1 MRILYKLLLMTFIFL
16 SVAIGVISYVI
27 ITYGL
32 GNIFYISS
40 AALILICGGLAFFV
54 AKTITKP
61 AKYLIKESTEIARG
75 VLNFNEELEKRV
87 QERTA
92 ELVEAN
98 VRIKRLLD
106 VKTQF
111 VNQVSHDLRTPL
123 TPLLTL
129 LPIMKDEMAAIKDKK
144 LKKDLDEMMIR
155 VIGNAE
161 YLSSIV
167 TSTLSISRLDTGKL
181 KLELKAD
188 SLHDIVVEVI
198 VSHKELFEE
207 KHVKILNTVKA
218 DLPKVNVDKMRMR
231 ELFDNLITNSVKFM
245 EGKEKLLSFDSY
257 IYSDKFLIISVK
269 DNGVGIEEKHLKK
282 VFEEFFKADPSRHVH
297 SSGLGLSICKRIV
310 EIHGGKI
317 WAESP
322 GVGKGTTFKFAL
334 PIYTQ

>member
-1 MRILYKLLLMTFIFL
+1 MTLTML
-16 SVAIGVISYVI
+16 SISIVIISYVSI
-27 ITYGL
+27 NYGYST
-32 GNIFYISS
+32 IFYLVT
-40 AALILICGGLAFFV
+40 AALLILFSIIAFFV
-54 AKTITKP
+54 SKTITEP
-61 AKYLIKESTEIARG
+61 AKYLIKESTDIAKG

-106 VKTQF
+106 LKTRF

-129 LPIMKDEMAAIKDKK
+129 LPIMRDEIAAIKDKK
-144 LKKDLDEMMIR
+144 LKKDLDEMMTR
-155 VIGNAE
+155 VIGSAE
-161 YLSSIV
+161 YLSNIV

-181 KLELKAD
+181 KLDLKPY
-188 SLHDIVVEVI
+188 SLYDIVKEVI
-198 VSHKELFEE
+198 DSHEDVFKDGNI
-207 KHVKILNTVKA
+207 KIINTVKK

-231 ELFDNLITNSVKFM
+231 ELFDNLITNAIKFM
-245 EGKEKLLSFDSY
+245 DKKEKLLSFDAY
-257 IYSDKFLIISVK
+257 IYSDKYLIVSVK
-269 DNGVGIEEKHLKK
+269 DNGIGIEEKHLKK
-282 VFEEFFKADPSRHVH
+282 IFEEFYKADPSRHEH

-310 EIHGGKI
+310 ELHHGKI

-322 GVGKGTTFKFAL
+322 GLGKGSTFKFAL

>member
-1 MRILYKLLLMTFIFL
+1 MRIIYKLLLMTLTML
-16 SVAIGVISYVI
+16 SISIVIISYVSI
-27 ITYGL
+27 NYGYST
-32 GNIFYISS
+32 IFYLVT
-40 AALILICGGLAFFV
+40 AALLILFSIIAFFV
-54 AKTITKP
+54 SKTITEP
-61 AKYLIKESTEIARG
+61 AKYLIKESTDIAKG

-106 VKTQF
+106 LKTRF

-129 LPIMKDEMAAIKDKK
+129 LPIMRDEIAAIKDKK
-144 LKKDLDEMMIR
+144 LKKDLDEMMTR
-155 VIGNAE
+155 VIGSAE
-161 YLSSIV
+161 YLSNIV

-181 KLELKAD
+181 KLDLKPY
-188 SLHDIVVEVI
+188 SLYDIVKEVI
-198 VSHKELFEE
+198 DSHEDVFKDGNI
-207 KHVKILNTVKA
+207 KIINTVKK

-231 ELFDNLITNSVKFM
+231 ELFDNLITNAIKFM
-245 EGKEKLLSFDSY
+245 DKKEKLLSFDAY
-257 IYSDKFLIISVK
+257 IYSDKYLIVSVK
-269 DNGVGIEEKHLKK
+269 DNGIGIEEKHLKK
-282 VFEEFFKADPSRHVH
+282 IFEEFFKADPSRHEH

-310 EIHGGKI
+310 ELHHGKI

-322 GVGKGTTFKFAL
+322 GLGKGSTFKFAL